1 MIIPGQK
8 KEIRTRFAPSPTGP
22 LNFGGART
30 ALFNWLFTRH
40 EGGTFVLRIE
50 DTDLGRSKKE
60 FEENIQESL
69 RWLGIEWDEFYR
81 QTDRI
86 DRYRKY
92 LEMLLEK
99 GLAYHCFCSQ
109 KEIEEERQAQ
119 MSQGLPPKYG
129 GKCRTLSPEE
139 SRIRAQKEPSV
150 IRLKVSD
157 REVSFF
163 DYVRG
168 KVTFNLG
175 LIGDFI
181 IAKSAE
187 EPLYNFANVVDDYE
201 TAITHVIRGEE
212 HISNTPRQIAI
223 QEALGFTPLTYAHLP
238 LILGPNKKKL
248 SKRDLA
254 KSVIDY
260 RNEGYLSPAVANF
273 LVLLGWHPKEDR
285 EILSIEE
292 MKKEFS
298 FDRVQKSGGIFNPEK
313 LVWLNGYYIRSMSDE
328 TLAVYLEDFVP
339 AKWTKD
345 RDRFLRAVRTEK
357 ERMKTLLDFTKN
369 AEFFFELPS
378 YDSNLLVW
386 KNSNAEAAFENLKE
400 SKKILENIEEGDF
413 TKEIIESKMMAF
425 AEMRGRGDVLWPL
438 RVALSGKSASPG
450 PFDLLEAFGKK
461 ESLNRISTAIEKLSP
476 HR

>member
-1 MIIPGQK
+1 MMMPGQK
-8 KEIRTRFAPSPTGP
+8 KHVRTRFAPSPTGP

-60 FEENIQESL
+60 FEDDIQESL

-86 DRYRKY
+86 DRYEEH
-92 LEMLLEK
+92 LSALIEK
-99 GLAYHCFCSQ
+99 GLAYRCFCSQ
-109 KEIEEERQAQ
+109 KEIEEEQQAQ
-119 MSQGLPPKYG
+119 MSQGIPPKYG
-129 GKCRTLSPEE
+129 GKCRLLSPEE
-139 SRIRAQKEPSV
+139 AALRAGKEPSV

-157 REVSFF
+157 REVSFH
-163 DYVRG
+163 DLIRG

-175 LIGDFI
+175 LVGDFI
-181 IAKSAE
+181 IAKSAR
-187 EPLYNFANVVDDYE
+187 EPLYNFANVVDDHE
-201 TAITHVIRGEE
+201 TAITHVVRGEE

-260 RNEGYLSPAVANF
+260 RNEGYLSPAVVNF

-285 EILSIEE
+285 EILSVEE

-313 LVWLNGYYIRSMSDE
+313 LAWLNGHYIRSMSDE
-328 TLAVYLEDFVP
+328 TLAVCLEDFVS
-339 AKWTKD
+339 AEWTKD
-345 RDRFLRAVRTEK
+345 RDRFLRAVRVEK
-357 ERMKTLLDFTKN
+357 ERMKTLVDFAQN
-369 AEFFFELPS
+369 AEFFFELPA
-378 YDSNLLVW
+378 YDPELLVW
-386 KNSNAEAAFENLKE
+386 KNSNAESAFENLKE
-400 SKKILENIEEGDF
+400 SKRILENIEEGDF
-413 TKEIIESKMMAF
+413 AKEIVESKMMAF

-438 RVALSGKSASPG
+438 RVALSGRSASPG
-450 PFDLLEAFGKK
+450 PFDLIEIFGKK
-461 ESLNRISTAIEKLSP
+461 ESLDRISAAMEKLSP
-476 HR
+476 RQ